1 MGERRLLSFDVAAA
15 AGVEPA
21 EEALLSA
28 AIDLETLGVE
38 PAQIEQR
45 QIGFWM
51 QERLPDGQTVSV
63 PAQAEF
69 SPDPQGRIKLT
80 WMAPRS
86 ASAPR
91 RVNLELADRGNGK
104 ARPFPAVQV
113 LPDANDR
120 VWVSH
125 DNRNLLGYCY
135 SGQYRKPF
143 FYPCERSERAIGDA
157 TWASARLRRRPR
169 PSPFIV
175 DRARKCQRCQ
185 L

>member
-15 AGVEPA
+15 AGVEPT

-69 SPDPQGRIKLT
+69 RLT
-80 WMAPRS
+80 
-86 ASAPR
+86 R
-91 RVNLELADRGNGK
+91 RVE
-104 ARPFPAVQV
+104 
-113 LPDANDR
+113 
-120 VWVSH
+120 S
-125 DNRNLLGYCY
+125 
-135 SGQYRKPF
+135 S
-143 FYPCERSERAIGDA
+143 
-157 TWASARLRRRPR
+157 
-169 PSPFIV
+169 
-175 DRARKCQRCQ
+175 
-185 L
+185 